1 MSYLDILLLQQH
13 VRHDVFQLVQL
24 GDDFFYF
31 VKVADSVLFGRK
43 ELITDSMNILWVA
56 NYANNLLTGL
66 I

>member
-24 GDDFFYF
+24 GDDFFCF